1 MATGNDPQ
9 ETPRFPGILRFIH
22 WSLAFLVAC
31 QFALILVLHNL
42 ESLTFGKA
50 VLDLHRQCGTA
61 VLLLILL
68 RFALFVAVHPPRD
81 TRLPF
86 WQKLVSQLVHGLVM
100 LALAAQPVLGMIT
113 AWARG
118 DDVTLFHVINLPV
131 LVHATNE
138 QGVMLEAW
146 HKWLAY
152 GMIALIA
159 VHIGAVM
166 FNHIFR
172 RVAIIE
178 RMLAQPRAD
187 RMVNRVPVLA
197 QLGIACAA
205 ILSLT
210 LGAGIYGAYKY
221 TEFNKLH
228 SQFDETEASALDDLR
243 SAQLAAHSLGTASPG
258 AAPDAAAIKN
268 IADSAANVLPK
279 VTDAGVRD
287 NAQKA
292 AHGFAAGDVAGAT
305 TALDSAADGMAMVA
319 FQRKL
324 DLTEIAS
331 QGRDLI
337 ILALA
342 PTVFASA
349 VIAFLLSRSILLALS
364 RARLMVRSVGSSERE
379 SEIAVSGHGEF
390 AQLMREIVT
399 MRHRVAERERERH
412 EIEAK
417 ITRKHAEQQAV
428 VVDQVGAGMSALAIG
443 NLTYRIETP
452 FEGASDQ
459 IRVNFNAAMDTLEGL
474 MRVVLDSSDSI
485 HSGSSAVSMA
495 AESLASRTEMQ
506 ANGLTETAAA
516 MARLA
521 ADVRESS
528 EGTVRAATSVRSAR
542 RIADDSREVVQKTVT
557 AMADLETS
565 ARQIME
571 VVAAIDRIAFQTNM
585 LALNAGVEAA
595 RAGQAGAGF
604 AIVAQEV
611 RALAGRAAE
620 ASESARKLI
629 GESTGQIGTSSELV
643 SKTGA
648 ALHRIIEEVGNIDN
662 VVQHIAGSAQKQ
674 AKDIQQINGTIQ
686 HVDTAVQENAA
697 MAEETT
703 AAIREI
709 TSNSATLDELVR
721 HFRVSDGEVYE
732 DEEDEEYEEVDSN
745 ERYFQHSRLR
755 AA

>member
-1 MATGNDPQ
+1 MATGNDFD

-42 ESLTFGKA
+42 QSLTFGKA

-61 VLLLILL
+61 VLMLILI

-81 TRLPF
+81 TRLPI

-118 DDVTLFHVINLPV
+118 DDVTLFHIVNLPV

-152 GMIALIA
+152 GMIALILMH
-159 VHIGAVM
+159 VGAVM

-172 RVAIIE
+172 RVPIIE

-187 RMVNRVPVLA
+187 RMVNRIPVLV
-197 QLGIACAA
+197 QLGMACAA

-210 LGAGIYGAYKY
+210 VGAGVYGAYKY
-221 TEFNKLH
+221 TEFNELH
-228 SQFDETEASALDDLR
+228 SKFDDNEASALDDLR
-243 SAQLAAHSLGTASPG
+243 SAQLAAHSLGAT
-258 AAPDAAAIKN
+258 PDAAAVKN
-268 IADSAANVLPK
+268 VADNATNVLPK
-279 VTDAGVRD
+279 VADASVHND
-287 NAQKA
+287 AQKA
-292 AHGFAAGDVAGAT
+292 AQGFATGDVAGAT

-349 VIAFLLSRSILLALS
+349 VIAFLLSRSILLALG
-364 RARLMVRSVGSSERE
+364 RARLMVRSVGGSERDG
-379 SEIAVSGHGEF
+379 EIAVSGFGEF
-390 AQLMREIVT
+390 AQLMREIVK
-399 MRHRVAERERERH
+399 MRHRVEERERERH
-412 EIEAK
+412 ELEAE

-443 NLTYRIETP
+443 NLTFRIDEP

-485 HSGSSAVSMA
+485 HSGSSSVSLA

-528 EGTVRAATSVRSAR
+528 EGTAQAATSVRSAR
-542 RIADDSREVVQKTVT
+542 RIADDSREVVQKTID
-557 AMADLETS
+557 AMASLESSTH
-565 ARQIME
+565 QIME
-571 VVAAIDRIAFQTNM
+571 VVTAIDQIAFQTNM

-611 RALAGRAAE
+611 RALASRAAE

-643 SKTGA
+643 TKTSA

-703 AAIREI
+703 AAIKDI

-721 HFRVSDGEVYE
+721 HFRVSDGGGDDDGGDYDE
-732 DEEDEEYEEVDSN
+732 DDGGEDQQ
-745 ERYFQHSRLR
+745 YFRHPGRR

>member
-1 MATGNDPQ
+1 MATGNDTQ
-9 ETPRFPGILRFIH
+9 ETPRFPGILRFLH
-22 WSLAFLVAC
+22 WSLALLVAC

-42 ESLTFGKA
+42 QSLTFGKA

-61 VLLLILL
+61 VLLLILI

-81 TRLPF
+81 TRLPM
-86 WQKLVSQLVHGLVM
+86 WQKAVSQLLHGLVM

-118 DDVTLFHVINLPV
+118 DDVTFFHIFTLPV

-138 QGVMLEAW
+138 QGVTLEAW

-152 GMIALIA
+152 GMIAMIA
-159 VHIGAVM
+159 MHIGAVM

-172 RVAIIE
+172 RVPIIE

-187 RMVNRVPVLA
+187 RMVNRVPLLA

-210 LGAGIYGAYKY
+210 VGAGVYGAYKY

-228 SQFDETEASALDDLR
+228 AQFDDTEASALDDLR
-243 SAQLAAHSLGTASPG
+243 SAQLSAHSMG
-258 AAPDAAAIKN
+258 ATPDAAAVKSV
-268 IADSAANVLPK
+268 ADNAMNVLPK

-287 NAQKA
+287 SAQKA
-292 AHGFAAGDVAGAT
+292 AHGFAAGDLAGGTA
-305 TALDSAADGMAMVA
+305 ALDSAADGMAMVA

-364 RARLMVRSVGSSERE
+364 RARLMVRSVGGSEE
-379 SEIAVSGHGEF
+379 DSEITVSGSGEF
-390 AQLMREIVT
+390 AQLMREIVN

-412 EIEAK
+412 ELEAQ

-428 VVDQVGAGMSALAIG
+428 IVDQVGAGMSALAVG
-443 NLTYRIETP
+443 DLTFRIDTP

-459 IRVNFNAAMDTLEGL
+459 IRVNFNAAVDALEGL

-485 HSGSSAVSMA
+485 HSGSSSVSMA

-506 ANGLTETAAA
+506 ANGLTETATA

-528 EGTVRAATSVRSAR
+528 EGTAQVAASVRSAR
-542 RIADDSREVVQKTVT
+542 RIADDSREVVQKTVD
-557 AMADLETS
+557 AMGRLENS
-565 ARQIME
+565 AQQIME
-571 VVAAIDRIAFQTNM
+571 VVTAIDRITFQTNI

-595 RAGQAGAGF
+595 RAGEAGAGF

-629 GESTGQIGTSSELV
+629 GESTSQISASSELV
-643 SKTGA
+643 TKTGA

-662 VVQHIAGSAQKQ
+662 VVQQIAGSAQKQ

-709 TSNSATLDELVR
+709 SSNSATLDRLVR
-721 HFRVSDGEVYE
+721 HFQVSDGEADENGAYENGAYE
-732 DEEDEEYEEVDSN
+732 DGDGDFEEEYFD
-745 ERYFQHSRLR
+745 RSRLC